1 MYCSQCGRQ
10 IPDGS
15 SFCCYCGAAVASG
28 RSSVSVQPYDRQKE
42 IREAVQAGKRALQS
56 LYSAR
61 EELNKAKNWGI
72 VDIVGGGLISS
83 LAKRSKMN
91 NAQAYI
97 NQAKADLKT
106 FSDELDDVHDLQRL
120 NIDTD
125 DFLNFADWFFD
136 GFIVDFMVQDKINKA
151 RAQVDEAISRV
162 ETILRRLGS

>member
-1 MYCSQCGRQ
+1 MYCTQCGRR
-10 IPDGS
+10 IPEGS
-15 SFCCYCGAAVASG
+15 RFCCYCGAAAAIT
-28 RSSVSVQPYDRQKE
+28 RSVPADPSYDRQKE
-42 IREAVQAGKRALQS
+42 IREAVQAGQRALQS

-61 EELNKAKNWGI
+61 EELNRAKNWGI

-97 NQAKADLKT
+97 EQAKADLKK

-125 DFLNFADWFFD
+125 DFLTFADWFFD
-136 GFIVDFMVQDKINKA
+136 GFVVDFMVQDRINKA
-151 RAQVDEAISRV
+151 RAQVEEAITRV